1 MEGHTDKNIW
11 GNIVCIDGEENVTK
25 LDDYDQ
31 NTNEILK
38 KMNES
43 IFNERE

>member
-1 MEGHTDKNIW
+1 MEGHTAKNIW
-11 GNIVCIDGEENVTK
+11 GNIVCIDWEENVTK

-38 KMNES
+38 KMNKS
-43 IFNERE
+43 IFNESE